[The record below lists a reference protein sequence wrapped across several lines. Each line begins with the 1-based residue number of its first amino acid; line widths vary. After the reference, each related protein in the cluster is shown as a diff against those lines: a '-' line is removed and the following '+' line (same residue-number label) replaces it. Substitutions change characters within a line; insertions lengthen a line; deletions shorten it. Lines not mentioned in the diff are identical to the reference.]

1 MKINIHAGHNPDGKV
16 ACGAIG
22 LMKEST
28 EARELKDKI
37 IKLLRDD
44 GHTVYDCTVDNGTS
58 ASDVLKKII
67 AKCNKNTVDKDVS
80 VHFNSGVNKK
90 TADKKTTGVEVLVY
104 NKESKMYDEAK
115 EVCARLEEIGFK
127 NRGVKVRTNL
137 AYLKGVKTGAMLVE
151 TCFVDDADDVKLY
164 QENVDKIALAIAE
177 SIVDKKITV
186 KKDVTSTNTTAN
198 KTNTTTTTTT
208 STKKKSDA
216 KIKKDNIKKYQ
227 KWLNTN
233 FKAGLT
239 VDGIW
244 GTNTKKASIKAWQK
258 TMNSVHKTKLVVD
271 GIFGANSYSV
281 ASNATLKKGYENK
294 FVYILQ
300 GLLNAKGYICDI
312 DGTYGSDT
320 KNKVIAFQKDKKLT
334 ADGVVGKKS
343 WNKLFA

>member
-1 MKINIHAGHNPDGKV
+1 MKINISAGHNPDGKT
-16 ACGAIG
+16 ACGAVG
-22 LMKEST
+22 LIKEST

-44 GHTVYDCTVDNGTS
+44 GHTVYDCTVNDGKN
-58 ASDVLKKII
+58 ARDVLKKII
-67 AKCNKNTVDKDVS
+67 AKCNANTVDKDVS
-80 VHFNSGVNKK
+80 IHLNSGVNKK
-90 TADKKTTGVEVLVY
+90 TADKKTTGTEVLVY
-104 NKESKMYDEAK
+104 SKESKMYDEAK

-127 NRGVKVRTNL
+127 NRGVKVRTDL
-137 AYLKGVKTGAMLVE
+137 AYLKGVKAGAMLVE

-186 KKDVTSTNTTAN
+186 KKDVAS
-198 KTNTTTTTTT
+198 TNTTTTTTT

-216 KIKKDNIKKYQ
+216 EIKKDNIKKYQ

-239 VDGIW
+239 ADGIW

-281 ASNATLKKGYENK
+281 ASKATLKKGYENK

-300 GLLNAKGYICDI
+300 GILNAKGYICDI
-312 DGTYGSDT
+312 DGIYGSDT

-334 ADGVVGKKS
+334 ADGVVGKKF

>member
-1 MKINIHAGHNPDGKV
+1 MKINISAGHNPDGKV
-16 ACGAIG
+16 ACGAVG

-104 NKESKMYDEAK
+104 SKESKMYDEAK
-115 EVCARLEEIGFK
+115 EVCARLEKIGFK

-137 AYLKGVKTGAMLVE
+137 AYLKGVKAGAMLVE
-151 TCFVDDADDVKLY
+151 TCFVDDADDVKLF

-177 SIVDKKITV
+177 SIVGEKITV
-186 KKDVTSTNTTAN
+186 KKNTTSTTSTTAN
-198 KTNTTTTTTT
+198 KTNTTNATAT
-208 STKKKSDA
+208 TKKKNSTE
-216 KIKKDNIKKYQ
+216 IKKDNIKKYQ
-227 KWLNTN
+227 KWLNDN
-233 FKAGLT
+233 FKSGLT

-258 TMNSVHKTKLVVD
+258 TTNSTYKTKLVVD
-271 GIFGANSYSV
+271 GIFGANSYAV
-281 ASNATLKKGYENK
+281 ASKVVLKLNNDNK

-300 GLLNAKGYICDI
+300 GVLNAKGYICDV
-312 DGTYGSDT
+312 DGVYGSDT
-320 KNKVIAFQKDKKLT
+320 KNKVISFQKDKKLT